1 MVDWFLAYVV
11 ILSHDLEFGRA
22 LAAEILCNLNLSN
35 VLPECCPIGATSL
48 EPISC

>member
-1 MVDWFLAYVV
+1 MMNWFLAHAI
-11 ILSHDLEFGRA
+11 ILNHDLEFDGA
-22 LAAEILCNLNLSN
+22 LAAEILCNLNLSD